1 MHHLVK
7 GQNKGNYNI
16 ILPGGDYLLGT
27 YNSCVDNRDYCKIQ
41 IKYISIFVIKKKNK
55 M

>member
-27 YNSCVDNRDYCKIQ
+27 YNSCVDNIDYCKNPNKIH
-41 IKYISIFVIKKKNK
+41 IDFCNKEKNK